1 MSTDIKTVD
10 LTLALPIR
18 YIGDEQTTIK
28 EKLDGLKS
36 QYVPEADGVLIRWGD
51 LHVLNEKGIIL
62 DDQPY
67 VFWKVSFT
75 AQVFRPIEG
84 KLVKG
89 IVHKMLKYYFLA
101 VAMDSFTVTVTIPES
116 LLENDTVK
124 NLTIDQQVYFKIKGS
139 SEGVYRGELD
149 DECLELTSG
158 LVKQELERSGNENA
172 YEYARDFEY

>member
-1 MSTDIKTVD
+1 MSADIKTVD

-18 YIGDEQTTIK
+18 YLGDEEATIK

-36 QYVPEADGVLIRWGD
+36 QYIPEADGILIKWGD
-51 LHVLNEKGIIL
+51 LHVLSDKGMIL

-89 IVHKMLKYYFLA
+89 KVHKMLKYYFLA
-101 VAMDSFTVTVTIPES
+101 VAMDCFTVTVTIPEP
-116 LLENDTVK
+116 LLEHEVVK
-124 NLTIDQQVYFKIKGS
+124 SLAIDQQVYFKIKGS
-139 SEGVYRGELD
+139 AEGVYRGELD
-149 DECLELTSG
+149 EECVELTNG
-158 LVKQELERSGNENA
+158 LIKQELERIGDEDA
-172 YEYARDFEY
+172 YEYAKDFEY

>member
-1 MSTDIKTVD
+1 MSADIKTVD

-18 YIGDEQTTIK
+18 YLGDEETAIK

-36 QYVPEADGVLIRWGD
+36 QYVPEADGVLIKWGD
-51 LHVLNEKGIIL
+51 LQVLSDKGLIL

-89 IVHKMLKYYFLA
+89 TVHRMLRHYFLA
-101 VAMDSFTVTVTIPES
+101 ISMDSFTVTVTIPED
-116 LLENDTVK
+116 LLEHDTVK
-124 NLTIDQQVYFKIKGS
+124 SVAVGQQVYFKIKGS
-139 SEGVYRGELD
+139 AEGVYRGELD
-149 DECLELTSG
+149 EECLELTNG
-158 LVKQELERSGNENA
+158 LMKQELEMINEEDA
-172 YEYARDFEY
+172 YAYAKDFEY